1 MKHVIAVALIAIVA
15 GLVSC
20 EVASVNGVKGI
31 PAAVRQT
38 FGLPE
43 GGVVAA
49 NFRSVGIEG
58 ADIKAKVSKIV
69 AETKFKVAD
78 VTEKAI
84 EAAQPDRSKAVT
96 PQSGNELTDL
106 NVRNSEPQPAD
117 KAEMPTDREVLPE
130 AENEQPAPGS
140 ETATPVPGVT
150 HFYGAREGTAVAA
163 WAGAATMNPDYE
175 PAVASGDT
183 AAGAQSAEAPVT
195 PAPDAG
201 VDAAPSPPQEEPAA
215 VTEAETA
222 EPVAVAPSD
231 AAPASL
237 GGTGQTSYFGFA
249 DKPDSDQTWAA
260 AAAPN
265 PDYTPS
271 ERAPEAA
278 DNTNMQPDAEPAAAV
293 PAESEQ
299 ATDAREKSA
308 AEQPPQS
315 LGGVGQTSYYGF
327 ASIPDENQ
335 PWAAAAAINPD
346 YTSEPVASPEAART
360 APESPVASP
369 DVASPEAQHTE
380 PATEPATAVTPEPAA
395 PVEENPP
402 AAKSEPGQSS
412 YYGVAGKPDASQ
424 SWAAPAKPNSDYTA
438 VVETAA
444 ETTPATQEA
453 VEACRDALN
462 AEAQIGG
469 LNFAL
474 TRWDI
479 TPDKYG
485 LLDKLAKLAKDCG
498 GVVIE
503 VRGHTDNTGKPG
515 SNKTLSDLRA
525 KAVVTY
531 LTRAGVPLSKLKAVG
546 FGEDK
551 PVGDNSTAEGRRENR
566 RIEFVVTG
574 S

>member
-1 MKHVIAVALIAIVA
+1 MKHFIAVVLFAIVA

-20 EVASVNGVKGI
+20 EVASVDGVKGI

-38 FGLPE
+38 LGLPE
-43 GGVVAA
+43 GAAVVADFKA
-49 NFRSVGIEG
+49 VGIEG

-69 AETKFKVAD
+69 SETKSKVAD

-84 EAAQPDRSKAVT
+84 EAAQPDRSKPVT
-96 PQSGNELTDL
+96 PQSDNELTDTS
-106 NVRNSEPQPAD
+106 VRNSDSQPAD
-117 KAEMPTDREVLPE
+117 TAEVPTEPDVLPE
-130 AENEQPAPGS
+130 AGNEQSEQAS
-140 ETATPVPGVT
+140 ETATPVPGTT
-150 HFYGAREGTAVAA
+150 HFYGASDGTAVAA

-175 PAVASGDT
+175 PAVVSGDT
-183 AAGAQSAEAPVT
+183 AADAQSAEAPAT
-195 PAPDAG
+195 TEPDAA
-201 VDAAPSPPQEEPAA
+201 VDAAPSQPQEESAD
-215 VTEAETA
+215 VTGADTP
-222 EPVAVAPSD
+222 EPVAETRSD

-249 DKPDSDQTWAA
+249 DKPDADQTWAA

-265 PDYTPS
+265 PDYTPAAP
-271 ERAPEAA
+271 APEAA
-278 DNTNMQPDAEPAAAV
+278 DSANVQPEAVPPTEPAQQENAV
-293 PAESEQ
+293 DATES
-299 ATDAREKSA
+299 SA
-308 AEQPPQS
+308 GEQPPQS
-315 LGGVGQTSYYGF
+315 LGGIGQTSYFGL
-327 ASIPDENQ
+327 ASIPDEDQ
-335 PWAAAAAINPD
+335 PWAAAAQTNPD
-346 YTSEPVASPEAART
+346 YAPSAAVSAAIVNVAPEPPVASPEPQQTQPAVAA
-360 APESPVASP
+360 
-369 DVASPEAQHTE
+369 
-380 PATEPATAVTPEPAA
+380 PAV
-395 PVEENPP
+395 PVEEQAPP
-402 AAKSEPGQSS
+402 AKSEPGQSS
-412 YYGVAGKPDASQ
+412 YYGEAEKPDASQ
-424 SWAAPAKPNSDYTA
+424 AWAAPAKPNPDYTTA
-438 VVETAA
+438 VAAVDETP
-444 ETTPATQEA
+444 PATQQA

-503 VRGHTDNTGKPG
+503 VHGHTDNTGKPT

-546 FGEDK
+546 LGEGK
-551 PVGDNSTAEGRRENR
+551 PVGDNSTVEGRRQNR

-574 S
+574 G

>member
-1 MKHVIAVALIAIVA
+1 MKHFIAVVLFAIVA

-20 EVASVNGVKGI
+20 EVASVDGVKGI

-38 FGLPE
+38 LGLPE
-43 GGVVAA
+43 GAAVVADFKA
-49 NFRSVGIEG
+49 VGIEG

-69 AETKFKVAD
+69 SETKSKVAD

-84 EAAQPDRSKAVT
+84 EAAQPDRSKPVT
-96 PQSGNELTDL
+96 PQSDNELTDTS
-106 NVRNSEPQPAD
+106 VRNSDSQPAD
-117 KAEMPTDREVLPE
+117 TAEVPTEPDVLPE
-130 AENEQPAPGS
+130 AGNEQSEQTS
-140 ETATPVPGVT
+140 ETATPVPGTT
-150 HFYGAREGTAVAA
+150 HFYGASDGTAVAA

-175 PAVASGDT
+175 PSVVTGDT
-183 AAGAQSAEAPVT
+183 AADAQSAEAPAT
-195 PAPDAG
+195 MEPDAA
-201 VDAAPSPPQEEPAA
+201 VDAAPSQPQEESAD
-215 VTEAETA
+215 VTGADTP
-222 EPVAVAPSD
+222 EPVAETPSE

-249 DKPDSDQTWAA
+249 DKPDADQIWAA

-265 PDYTPS
+265 PDYTPAAP
-271 ERAPEAA
+271 APEAA
-278 DNTNMQPDAEPAAAV
+278 DSANVQPEAV
-293 PAESEQ
+293 PATEPAQQENAVDATES
-299 ATDAREKSA
+299 SA
-308 AEQPPQS
+308 DEQPPQS
-315 LGGVGQTSYYGF
+315 LGGIGQTSYFGL
-327 ASIPDENQ
+327 ASIPDEDQ
-335 PWAAAAAINPD
+335 PWAAAAQTNPD
-346 YTSEPVASPEAART
+346 YTPSAAVSAAVVNVAPEPPVASPEPQQTQPAVAA
-360 APESPVASP
+360 
-369 DVASPEAQHTE
+369 
-380 PATEPATAVTPEPAA
+380 PEPAV
-395 PVEENPP
+395 PVEEQAPP
-402 AAKSEPGQSS
+402 AKSEPGQSS
-412 YYGVAGKPDASQ
+412 YYGEAEKPDASQ
-424 SWAAPAKPNSDYTA
+424 AWAAPAKPNPDYTTA
-438 VVETAA
+438 VAAVDETP
-444 ETTPATQEA
+444 PATQQA

-503 VRGHTDNTGKPG
+503 VHGHTDNTGKPT

-546 FGEDK
+546 LGEGK
-551 PVGDNSTAEGRRENR
+551 PVGDNSTVEGRRQNR

-574 S
+574 G